1 MKAQVQRRSAMSWSV
16 IERQLDRTCGQLQ
29 VLHRRMEEL
38 RVRHRRV
45 AKQPRGGHC
54 VEMELRVVEG
64 IYSAYYEYGAM
75 KAGQLMQLH
84 QRVDQRVTAEDDCL
98 YGRE

>member
-1 MKAQVQRRSAMSWSV
+1 M
-16 IERQLDRTCGQLQ
+16 
-29 VLHRRMEEL
+29 
-38 RVRHRRV
+38 RHRRV

-84 QRVDQRVTAEDDCL
+84 QRVDPRVTAEDDRL